1 MKYTIALFLFLGLTT
16 AAPLLCDQ
24 PVAVSSQNFTNCTN
38 CRTFVQFLAN
48 ETKIANAT
56 LYGLVHLV
64 EGICD
69 VINTP
74 PAQECSFIT
83 HQIENV
89 LNYIRSGLSPD
100 NICRMLDYCPNISK
114 IY

>member
-1 MKYTIALFLFLGLTT
+1 MKYTISLFLFLGLTT
-16 AAPLLCDQ
+16 AAPLLCD
-24 PVAVSSQNFTNCTN
+24 PVPVGLGNSTNCTN

-69 VINTP
+69 AIDTP
-74 PAQECSFIT
+74 PAHECSFIT

-89 LNYIRSGLSPD
+89 LNYIRTGLSPD
-100 NICRMLDYCPNISK
+100 NICRMLDYCQNISK
-114 IY
+114 VY